1 MQNGRRK
8 ALKSF
13 VLHIRVRIGI
23 RLPSGLLDRFRLRI
37 ALPAYE
43 LNDCSTRRDACDAAA
58 RSRIG
63 TIMVTP
69 QNFPQMTACR
79 PVSEPGGSL

>member
-1 MQNGRRK
+1 MQNGQRK

-23 RLPSGLLDRFRLRI
+23 RPQSGLLDRFRLRI

-43 LNDCSTRRDACDAAA
+43 LNDCSTRRDSCDAATK
-58 RSRIG
+58 SRFG
-63 TIMVTP
+63 AIMITP

-79 PVSEPGGSL
+79 PVSEPGRSL